1 MNTED
6 EAKRLKKNS
15 PVLKNVPLKTI
26 QDRLHEMHYAPG
38 VMGGSQINLNSYDPN
53 QPREPKGS
61 ETGGQWTKAGGSE
74 TKSITRIEKTFKGTH
89 LSSNI
94 ESLKDGF
101 KERKLGISI
110 ARSVDEEMSSP
121 TLDEPKG
128 IRGRVYVEVTGK
140 GLDYKN
146 PKHRDFID
154 TVITGVEPPYDVNA
168 IKYFRSVGVD
178 WIDNWGGIGQAKEL
192 HVLNPKSIKI
202 LRIEKF

>member
-1 MNTED
+1 M
-6 EAKRLKKNS
+6 AKIIFYQNGE
-15 PVLKNVPLKTI
+15 PV
-26 QDRLHEMHYAPG
+26 QMYYAKG
-38 VMGGSQINLNSYDPN
+38 TLGGQEVNLNSYDPN
-53 QPREPKGS
+53 QPRDPKGS
-61 ETGGQWTKAGGSE
+61 STGGQWTR

-101 KERKLGISI
+101 QERKVGISI
-110 ARSVDEEMSSP
+110 ARSTDEEMSSP
-121 TLDEPKG
+121 TLDEPNG
-128 IRGRVYVEVTGK
+128 TRGRVYVEVTGK

-146 PKHRDFID
+146 PQHREFID
-154 TVITGVEPPYDVNA
+154 TVITNVEPPYDVNA
-168 IKYFRSVGVD
+168 IKYFRSVGID